1 MVVETAVV
9 TSEGVD
15 IPSSAEEEEMEGSE
29 EVVELLRWETVETI
43 DWGTVGNVGR
53 GLRGLV
59 A

>member
-29 EVVELLRWETVETI
+29 EVVELLRWEPVSVAWRRSIGE
-43 DWGTVGNVGR
+43 R
-53 GLRGLV
+53 LV
-59 A
+59 MSDEG